1 MSVLFNIGTKILS
14 SNIYVPENTQ
24 YAPIDG
30 NEFEWKGLTYKV
42 IVIEYADGSKLAW
55 LDRNLGASQ
64 AATSRTDAQAYGDLY
79 QWGRRMDGHE
89 KRTSGTRN
97 EQSSTPQPSHSDF
110 IIGYSNWLN
119 PSNNNLWQGVN
130 GINNPSPPGWR
141 VPTIE
146 ELIKEK
152 DSWDENNYN
161 GAFNSVLKF
170 PSSGIRPSNN
180 GALVAQGTRGDL
192 WSSSPTESGNQ
203 SQWLTFTEN
212 SSRPDQFG
220 RAIGFSIRCVRSI
233 QTP

>member
-1 MSVLFNIGTKILS
+1 MSVLFNIGTKILFS
-14 SNIYVPENTQ
+14 DIYVPEYTN

-30 NEFEWKGLTYKV
+30 NEFEWEGFTYKV
-42 IVIEYADGSKLAW
+42 IVKEYEDGSKLAW

-64 AATSRTDAQAYGDLY
+64 AATSRTDALSYGDLY
-79 QWGRRMDGHE
+79 QWGRRTDGHE
-89 KRTSGTRN
+89 KRTSSTRN

-110 IIGYSNWLN
+110 IEGYANWLN

-170 PSSGIRPSNN
+170 PSAGIRPSNTGN
-180 GALVAQGTRGDL
+180 VAAQGQRGDL
-192 WSSSPTESGNQ
+192 WSSSPYDANQ
-203 SQWLTFTEN
+203 SQWLGFNEN
-212 SSRPDQFG
+212 TAFSSEFG